1 MHSPKVLVKTRAST
15 ARTPYSAYSACCAP
29 PHVGDPVDGPT
40 RPTEST
46 MTESCPNGLCHRK
59 PTTAA
64 AEPSGKPAAGGLET
78 AVFALG

>member
-1 MHSPKVLVKTRAST
+1 MHSPKVLVDSRQH
-15 ARTPYSAYSACCAP
+15 SAYSAHRRCAP